1 FLEGLDIKI
10 VPEYAARRSQLVAGN
25 LWTTTIRSEDV
36 INTKEEQP
44 GLNMYADPFPESRRN
59 VIGFSY
65 RPDSPFHDER
75 IRRAVSMLI
84 ERDPWID
91 AFYNVS
97 KFEELGL
104 PVDARWESHY
114 MAGEAPFWID
124 PQGDGLGAGA
134 ANFR

>member
-1 FLEGLDIKI
+1 ARSDSRGSSAWKLTEWVPSVGFTYVRNDTWHHGPPFLEGLDIKI

-97 KFEELGL
+97 KF
-104 PVDARWESHY
+104 
-114 MAGEAPFWID
+114 
-124 PQGDGLGAGA
+124 
-134 ANFR
+134 